1 MNCKASCGVKEAR
14 HPSLC
19 YDGSMYMRFQ
29 KRHDYRD
36 RKQIR
41 EVLECHAEE
50 LAPLH
55 KWCRA
60 MDGLKQR

>member
-1 MNCKASCGVKEAR
+1 MNCKASCGMKEAR

-19 YDGSMYMRFQ
+19 CDGSMYMRFQ

-41 EVLECHAEE
+41 GWQRYRRERREGN
-50 LAPLH
+50 
-55 KWCRA
+55 
-60 MDGLKQR
+60 GLQGNLLG